1 MAIFQQASIASL
13 YMVKYIDAYRTGV
26 GRTRLKTRV
35 SYFIKLALD
44 CIVIKLNSDFNRS
57 RLVFIICLLGSGPYL
72 LTVGQD
78 FAGFFE
84 AALAALGIRL
94 PLARL

>member
-1 MAIFQQASIASL
+1 MH
-13 YMVKYIDAYRTGV
+13 RTGV
-26 GRTRLKTRV
+26 GQTKLETRV
-35 SYFIKLALD
+35 SYFIKLDLVCVA
-44 CIVIKLNSDFNRS
+44 IKLNSDLNRS

-78 FAGFFE
+78 FAGLFE
-84 AALAALGIRL
+84 AALAALRIRL